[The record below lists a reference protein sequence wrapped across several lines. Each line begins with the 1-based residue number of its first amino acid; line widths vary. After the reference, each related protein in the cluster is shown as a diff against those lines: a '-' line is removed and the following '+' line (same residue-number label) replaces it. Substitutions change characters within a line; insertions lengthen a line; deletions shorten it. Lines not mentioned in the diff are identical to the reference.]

1 MDQLT
6 QYIAQNQNS
15 IVKCGNAIII
25 VVALV
30 FIGVNVIKAIAAF
43 SRGSVADGFKNVFYI
58 AMIGLLAWVSIKGFM
73 ALIKKVA
80 PDDNILPKGNDQFGS
95 VASLVTSDNTSSEVV
110 TDMQN
115 TIASVAQY

>member
-95 VASLVTSDNTSSEVV
+95 VGSIMNGSDTSSEIA
-110 TDMQN
+110 TSMQN
-115 TIASVAQY
+115 TFASVAQY

>member
-95 VASLVTSDNTSSEVV
+95 VASIMNGSDTSNEVV
-110 TDMQN
+110 TNMQN
-115 TIASVAQY
+115 TLASVTQY